1 MSIRKTLSDSWLQ
14 TVETVRDVHLSPLT
28 ESSLRTAFGF
38 AQGLEPVVPMLEL
51 SMIVS
56 LTYDERQSYVARFC
70 NSRPIKWLGEI
81 SMSFYMCHMV
91 NPHTTRRLFILLLM
105 REILERP
112 LLFVH
117 VTV

>member
-1 MSIRKTLSDSWLQ
+1 MAPESRCSKPFTKA
-14 TVETVRDVHLSPLT
+14 HLSLT
-28 ESSLRTAFGF
+28 KSSLHCVLL
-38 AQGLEPVVPMLEL
+38 QGLEPVVPMLEL

-91 NPHTTRRLFILLLM
+91 TTRRPFVLLM
-105 REILERP
+105 RKTIQ
-112 LLFVH
+112 
-117 VTV
+117 

>member
-1 MSIRKTLSDSWLQ
+1 MVSTKAPPTAA
-14 TVETVRDVHLSPLT
+14 
-28 ESSLRTAFGF
+28 ESG
-38 AQGLEPVVPMLEL
+38 GLEPVVPMLEL

-91 NPHTTRRLFILLLM
+91 RDNRRLFILL
-105 REILERP
+105 
-112 LLFVH
+112 
-117 VTV
+117 

>member
-1 MSIRKTLSDSWLQ
+1 MF
-14 TVETVRDVHLSPLT
+14 P
-28 ESSLRTAFGF
+28 
-38 AQGLEPVVPMLEL
+38 QGLEPVVPMLEL

-91 NPHTTRRLFILLLM
+91 THSSRRLFLLL
-105 REILERP
+105 
-112 LLFVH
+112 
-117 VTV
+117 

>member
-1 MSIRKTLSDSWLQ
+1 
-14 TVETVRDVHLSPLT
+14 
-28 ESSLRTAFGF
+28 
-38 AQGLEPVVPMLEL
+38 
-51 SMIVS
+51 MIVS

-112 LLFVH
+112 LLFVQYDGLKAPLCPRH
-117 VTV
+117 RPPALFP

>member
-1 MSIRKTLSDSWLQ
+1 MAPESRNCSCIC
-14 TVETVRDVHLSPLT
+14 HLT
-28 ESSLRTAFGF
+28 KSSLRTVFGF

-91 NPHTTRRLFILLLM
+91 YN
-105 REILERP
+105 RP
-112 LLFVH
+112 FLSCCDARDS
-117 VTV
+117 

>member
-1 MSIRKTLSDSWLQ
+1 MSIRKTCRIHGSRKSKLF
-14 TVETVRDVHLSPLT
+14 VMCICHLT
-28 ESSLRTAFGF
+28 KSSLRTVFGF
-38 AQGLEPVVPMLEL
+38 PQGLEPVVPMLEL

-91 NPHTTRRLFILLLM
+91 NAHTTRRLFILLLM

-112 LLFVH
+112 LLFVQL
-117 VTV
+117 TV